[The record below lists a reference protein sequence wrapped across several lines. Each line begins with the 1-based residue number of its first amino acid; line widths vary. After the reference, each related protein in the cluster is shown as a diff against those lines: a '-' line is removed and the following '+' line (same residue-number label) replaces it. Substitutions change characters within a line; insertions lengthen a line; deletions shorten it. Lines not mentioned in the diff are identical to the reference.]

1 GAVEYGGGE
10 GRRRWSGVGT
20 AGTGSGGG
28 GEERRAVADRAR
40 HRVLDHQT
48 AEDVAVNRPERI
60 AAARGLEPEE
70 PAAGRRDADRAPAV
84 VGVSHRDQA
93 GGDSRGRS
101 TARAPGRPAGVPGI
115 ARGAEE
121 SRLGRRKNPEL
132 GRIGLADH

>member
-1 GAVEYGGGE
+1 M
-10 GRRRWSGVGT
+10 
-20 AGTGSGGG
+20 
-28 GEERRAVADRAR
+28 
-40 HRVLDHQT
+40 LDHQT

-60 AAARGLEPEE
+60 AAVRGLEPEE

-132 GRIGLADH
+132 GRIGLADHDEAGAPQASRQLAVGFRCVVAVQERGALGEPDARVFGE